1 MYLCSVEVKI
11 ERTKATMTETNL
23 TELWQR
29 CLTIIRDN
37 VSVTA
42 FNTWFSN
49 TKPASY
55 TGNVLTIFVPSQF
68 VYEYIEEHY
77 VDLLSSAIYRI
88 FGNTTQ
94 LNYRILTDGQNHLTV
109 DQKSEKRPNNVTP
122 IEQKKSDNKTPG
134 NIAVATQDLDPML
147 RSNYSFENFIEGLSN
162 KLPRTAA
169 ESIALNPGKTVFN
182 PLFLYGA
189 SGVGKTHL
197 ANAVGLKVKEL
208 YPEKRVLY
216 VSAHLFKVQYT
227 DSVRKNT
234 LNDFINFYQS
244 IDVLIIDDIQ
254 EFVGVEKTQN
264 TFFHIFNHLHQNGKQ
279 LIMTCDR
286 PPIML
291 QGIEERLIT
300 RFKWGLTA
308 EIERPNLALR
318 RSILMDKVRRENIN
332 LDANVLEYIA
342 ENVTDSVRE
351 LEGILIS
358 LMAHA
363 TIYGRDI
370 DMTMA
375 ERIISKAVRIVEKE
389 VTIEEIVRGTCDYY
403 HVKEETIYTSSRKRE
418 IVLARQM
425 AMFLTHKLL
434 PNLSLAKI
442 GQQIG
447 SKDHSTVLHAC
458 RTIEEQIG
466 VDKAM
471 QLAIE
476 DIEAKLKKTR

>member
-1 MYLCSVEVKI
+1 
-11 ERTKATMTETNL
+11 MTETQL
-23 TELWQR
+23 IELWEK
-29 CLTIIRDN
+29 CLNIIRNN
-37 VSVTA
+37 VEATA
-42 FNTWFSN
+42 FKTWFAC

-55 TGNVLTIFVPSQF
+55 TDKVLTLFVPSQF
-68 VYEYIEEHY
+68 VYEHIENNY
-77 VDLLSSAIYRI
+77 VDLLGAVIYRV
-88 FGNTTQ
+88 FGADTE
-94 LNYRILTDGQNHLTV
+94 LNYRVLTDSQHQLTV
-109 DQKSEKRPNNVTP
+109 SQGSEQ
-122 IEQKKSDNKTPG
+122 QKKPHLSSNEAKVVAG
-134 NIAVATQDLDPML
+134 NVAPDAIPVPVQDLNPML

-162 KLPRTAA
+162 RLPRAAA
-169 ESIALNPGKTVFN
+169 ESIALKPGKTVFN

-197 ANAVGLKVKEL
+197 ANAIGLKVKEL

-234 LNDFINFYQS
+234 VNDFINFYQS

-286 PPIML
+286 PPVML

-308 EIERPNLALR
+308 EIERPNLELR
-318 RSILMDKVRRENIN
+318 RSILADRVRREGIS
-332 LDANVLEYIA
+332 LAPSVLEYVA

-358 LMAHA
+358 LHAHSA
-363 TIYGRDI
+363 LYGREI
-370 DMTMA
+370 DLALA
-375 ERIISKAVRIVEKE
+375 ERVISKAVRVVEKE
-389 VTIEEIVRGTCDYY
+389 LTVEDIIRSTCEYY
-403 HVKEETIYTSSRKRE
+403 HVKDESIYTSSRKRD
-418 IVLARQM
+418 IVLARQV
-425 AMFLTHKLL
+425 AMYLTHKHL
-434 PNLSLAKI
+434 PNLSLARI
-442 GQQIG
+442 GQCIG

-466 VDKAM
+466 VDKAVE
-471 QLAIE
+471 LAVE
-476 DIEAKLKKTR
+476 DIEAKMKTR

>member
-1 MYLCSVEVKI
+1 MNEKNLI
-11 ERTKATMTETNL
+11 EHWGK
-23 TELWQR
+23 
-29 CLTIIRDN
+29 CLDIIRDN
-37 VSVTA
+37 IPATA

-55 TGNVLTIFVPSQF
+55 TGNVLTIFVPSPF
-68 VYEYIEEHY
+68 VYEYIEAHY
-77 VDLLSSAIYRI
+77 VDLLGAAIYRV
-88 FGNTTQ
+88 FGNDTE
-94 LNYRILTDGQNHLTV
+94 LNYRVLTDREHGLSINQEP
-109 DQKSEKRPNNVTP
+109 EKKPAVTHKL
-122 IEQKKSDNKTPG
+122 EKSDNKTPG
-134 NIAVATQDLDPML
+134 TIVVAPQDLDPML
-147 RSNYSFENFIEGLSN
+147 KSNYSFDNFIEGLSN

-169 ESIALNPGKTVFN
+169 ENIALNPGKTIFN

-389 VTIEEIVRGTCDYY
+389 VTIEDIVRGTCDYY

>member
-1 MYLCSVEVKI
+1 
-11 ERTKATMTETNL
+11 MTETQL
-23 TELWQR
+23 TELWGK
-29 CLTIIRDN
+29 CLSIIRDN
-37 VSVTA
+37 VPGTA

-49 TKPASY
+49 TKSASY
-55 TGNVLTIFVPSQF
+55 KAGVLTIFVPSQF
-68 VYEYIEEHY
+68 VYEYIEAHY
-77 VDLLSSAIYRI
+77 VDLLGAAIYRT
-88 FGNTTQ
+88 FGEGTQ
-94 LNYRILTDGQNHLTV
+94 LNYRVLTDRQHQLTV
-109 DQKSEKRPNNVTP
+109 DQESEKQPAKPVV
-122 IEQKKSDNKTPG
+122 EQKKGDNAAPG
-134 NIAVATQDLDPML
+134 SIAVPVQDLDPML
-147 RSNYSFENFIEGLSN
+147 RSNYSFDNFIEGLSN
-162 KLPRTAA
+162 KLPRAAA
-169 ESIALNPGKTVFN
+169 ESIALKPGKTVFN

-197 ANAVGLKVKEL
+197 ANAIGLKVKEL

-286 PPIML
+286 PPVML
-291 QGIEERLIT
+291 QGIEDRLIT

-308 EIERPNLALR
+308 EIERPNLELR
-318 RSILMDKVRRENIN
+318 RSILADKVRREGIA
-332 LDANVLEYIA
+332 LTPEVLEYVA

-358 LMAHA
+358 LHAHSA
-363 TIYGRDI
+363 LYGREI
-370 DMTMA
+370 DLALA
-375 ERIISKAVRIVEKE
+375 ERVISKAVRVVEKE
-389 VTIEEIVRGTCDYY
+389 LTVEDIVRTTCDYY
-403 HVKEETIYTSSRKRE
+403 HVKDDSIYTSSRKRD
-418 IVLARQM
+418 IVLARQV
-425 AMFLTHKLL
+425 AMYLTHKYL
-434 PNLSLAKI
+434 PSLSLARI
-442 GQQIG
+442 GQCIG

-471 QLAIE
+471 ELAVE
-476 DIEAKLKKTR
+476 DIEAKMKAR

>member
-1 MYLCSVEVKI
+1 
-11 ERTKATMTETNL
+11 MTETQL
-23 TELWQR
+23 TELWGK
-29 CLTIIRDN
+29 CLDIIRDN
-37 VSVTA
+37 LPSETA
-42 FNTWFSN
+42 FNTWFAS

-55 TGNVLTIFVPSQF
+55 VGNVLTIYVPSQF
-68 VYEYIEEHY
+68 VYEHIEEHY
-77 VDLLSSAIYRI
+77 VNLLSAAIYRI
-88 FGNTTQ
+88 FGNGTK
-94 LNYRILTDGQNHLTV
+94 LNYRILMVADKDESVTV
-109 DQKSEKRPNNVTP
+109 EQESSKRTSQKLQSET
-122 IEQKKSDNKTPG
+122 QKATNRAPG
-134 NIAVATQDLDPML
+134 AIAVPVQDLDPML
-147 RSNYSFENFIEGLSN
+147 RSNYRFENFIEGLSN
-162 KLPRTAA
+162 KLPRAAA
-169 ESIALNPGKTVFN
+169 ESIAQKPGKTVFN

-197 ANAVGLKVKEL
+197 ANAIGLKVKEL

-286 PPIML
+286 PPVML
-291 QGIEERLIT
+291 QGIEDRLIT

-308 EIERPNLALR
+308 EIERPNLELR
-318 RSILMDKVRRENIN
+318 RSILADKVRREGIA
-332 LDANVLEYIA
+332 LAPEVLEYIA

-358 LMAHA
+358 LHAHA
-363 TIYGRDI
+363 TLYGREI
-370 DMTMA
+370 DMTLA
-375 ERIISKAVRIVEKE
+375 QRVVSKAVRIVEKE
-389 VTIEEIVRGTCDYY
+389 ITIEDIIHNTCEYY
-403 HVKEETIYTSSRKRE
+403 HVKDESVYSSSRKRD
-418 IVLARQM
+418 IVLARQV
-425 AMFLTHKLL
+425 AMYLTHKHL
-434 PNLSLAKI
+434 PNLSLARI
-442 GQQIG
+442 GQCIG

-458 RTIEEQIG
+458 RTIEEQLE

-471 QLAIE
+471 ELAIE
-476 DIEAKLKKTR
+476 DIEAKMKAR

>member
-1 MYLCSVEVKI
+1 
-11 ERTKATMTETNL
+11 MTETQL
-23 TELWQR
+23 TELWGK
-29 CLTIIRDN
+29 CLDIIRDN
-37 VSVTA
+37 LPSETA
-42 FNTWFSN
+42 FNTWFAS
-49 TKPASY
+49 TRPASY
-55 TGNVLTIFVPSQF
+55 TGNVLTIYVPSQF

-77 VDLLSSAIYRI
+77 VNLLSAAIYRV
-88 FGNTTQ
+88 FGNDTQ
-94 LNYRILTDGQNHLTV
+94 LNYRVLVVADEKEPGMIEQPATPKRTV
-109 DQKSEKRPNNVTP
+109 KIQPTEQKSG
-122 IEQKKSDNKTPG
+122 NKTPG
-134 NIAVATQDLDPML
+134 NITIPAQDLDPML
-147 RSNYSFENFIEGLSN
+147 RSNYSFDNFIEGLSN
-162 KLPRTAA
+162 KLPRAAA
-169 ESIALNPGKTVFN
+169 ESIAQKPGKTVFN

-197 ANAVGLKVKEL
+197 ANAIGLKVKEL

-286 PPIML
+286 PPVML

-308 EIERPNLALR
+308 EIERPNLDLR
-318 RSILMDKVRRENIN
+318 RNILADKVRREGISVTP
-332 LDANVLEYIA
+332 NVLEYIA

-358 LMAHA
+358 LMAHS

-370 DMTMA
+370 DLAMA
-375 ERIISKAVRIVEKE
+375 ERVISKAVRVNEKE
-389 VTIEEIVRGTCDYY
+389 ITVEDIVHSTCEYY
-403 HVKEETIYTSSRKRE
+403 HIKDESIYSSSRKRD
-418 IVLARQM
+418 IVLARQI
-425 AMFLTHKLL
+425 AMYLTHKHL
-434 PNLSLAKI
+434 PNLSLARI

-458 RTIEEQIG
+458 RTIEEQLE
-466 VDKAM
+466 VDKAIEG
-471 QLAIE
+471 AIE
-476 DIEAKLKKTR
+476 DIEVKIKSR

>member
-1 MYLCSVEVKI
+1 
-11 ERTKATMTETNL
+11 MTETQL
-23 TELWQR
+23 IELWGK
-29 CLTIIRDN
+29 CLNIIRNN
-37 VSVTA
+37 VEATA
-42 FNTWFSN
+42 FKTWFAC

-55 TGNVLTIFVPSQF
+55 ADKVLTLFVPSHY
-68 VYEYIEEHY
+68 VYEHIENNY
-77 VDLLSSAIYRI
+77 VDLLGAVIDRV
-88 FGNTTQ
+88 FGADTE
-94 LNYRILTDGQNHLTV
+94 LNYRVLTDSQHQLTV
-109 DQKSEKRPNNVTP
+109 SQGSEQQKRPHLSSNEAKVVVGNVAP
-122 IEQKKSDNKTPG
+122 DAIP
-134 NIAVATQDLDPML
+134 VPVQDLNPML

-162 KLPRTAA
+162 RLPRAAA
-169 ESIALNPGKTVFN
+169 ESIALKPGKTVFN

-197 ANAVGLKVKEL
+197 ANAIGLKVKEL

-234 LNDFINFYQS
+234 VNDFINFYQS

-286 PPIML
+286 PPVML
-291 QGIEERLIT
+291 QGIEDRLIT

-308 EIERPNLALR
+308 EIERPNLELR
-318 RSILMDKVRRENIN
+318 RSILADRVRREGIS
-332 LDANVLEYIA
+332 LAPSVLEYVA

-358 LMAHA
+358 LHAHSA
-363 TIYGRDI
+363 LYGREI
-370 DMTMA
+370 DLALA
-375 ERIISKAVRIVEKE
+375 ERVISKAVRVVEKE
-389 VTIEEIVRGTCDYY
+389 LTVEDIIRSTCEYY
-403 HVKEETIYTSSRKRE
+403 HVKDESIYTSSRKRD
-418 IVLARQM
+418 IVLARQV
-425 AMFLTHKLL
+425 AMYLTHKHL
-434 PNLSLAKI
+434 PNLSLARI
-442 GQQIG
+442 GQCIG

-466 VDKAM
+466 VDKAVE
-471 QLAIE
+471 LAVE
-476 DIEAKLKKTR
+476 DIESKMKAR

>member
-1 MYLCSVEVKI
+1 
-11 ERTKATMTETNL
+11 MTETQL
-23 TELWQR
+23 TELWGK
-29 CLTIIRDN
+29 CLGIIRDN
-37 VSVTA
+37 VPGTA

-55 TGNVLTIFVPSQF
+55 KAGVLTIFVPSQF
-68 VYEYIEEHY
+68 VYEYIEAHY
-77 VDLLSSAIYRI
+77 VDLLGAAIYRT
-88 FGNTTQ
+88 FGEGTQ
-94 LNYRILTDGQNHLTV
+94 LNYRVLTDRQHQLTV
-109 DQKSEKRPNNVTP
+109 DQESEKQPAKPVV
-122 IEQKKSDNKTPG
+122 EQKKGDNAAPG
-134 NIAVATQDLDPML
+134 SIAVPVQDLDPML
-147 RSNYSFENFIEGLSN
+147 RSNYSFDNFIEGLSN
-162 KLPRTAA
+162 KLPRAAA
-169 ESIALNPGKTVFN
+169 ESIALKPGKTVFN

-197 ANAVGLKVKEL
+197 SNAIGLKVKEL

-286 PPIML
+286 PPVML
-291 QGIEERLIT
+291 QGIEDRLIT

-308 EIERPNLALR
+308 EIERPNLELR
-318 RSILMDKVRRENIN
+318 RSILADKVRREGIA
-332 LDANVLEYIA
+332 LTPEVLEYVA

-358 LMAHA
+358 LHAHSA
-363 TIYGRDI
+363 LYGREI
-370 DMTMA
+370 DLALA
-375 ERIISKAVRIVEKE
+375 ERVISKAVRVVEKE
-389 VTIEEIVRGTCDYY
+389 LTVEDIVRTTCDYY
-403 HVKEETIYTSSRKRE
+403 HVKDDSIYTSSRKRD
-418 IVLARQM
+418 IVLARQV
-425 AMFLTHKLL
+425 AMYLTHKYL
-434 PNLSLAKI
+434 PSLSLARI
-442 GQQIG
+442 GQCIG

-471 QLAIE
+471 ELAVE
-476 DIEAKLKKTR
+476 DIEAKMKAR

>member
-1 MYLCSVEVKI
+1 
-11 ERTKATMTETNL
+11 MTETQL
-23 TELWQR
+23 TELWGK
-29 CLTIIRDN
+29 CLDIIRDN
-37 VSVTA
+37 LPSETA
-42 FNTWFSN
+42 FNTWFAS

-55 TGNVLTIFVPSQF
+55 AGNVLTIYVPSQF

-77 VDLLSSAIYRI
+77 VNLLSAAIYRI
-88 FGNTTQ
+88 FGNDTQ
-94 LNYRILTDGQNHLTV
+94 LNYRVLVVAD
-109 DQKSEKRPNNVTP
+109 EKEPGM
-122 IEQKKSDNKTPG
+122 IEQPATPKRNAKIQPTDLKSDNKTPG
-134 NIAVATQDLDPML
+134 NIAVPAQDLDPML
-147 RSNYSFENFIEGLSN
+147 RSNYSFDNFIEGLSN
-162 KLPRTAA
+162 KLPRAAA
-169 ESIALNPGKTVFN
+169 ESIAQKPGKTVFN

-197 ANAVGLKVKEL
+197 ANAIGLKVKEL

-286 PPIML
+286 PPVML

-308 EIERPNLALR
+308 EIERPNLDLR
-318 RSILMDKVRRENIN
+318 RNILADKVRREGISVTP
-332 LDANVLEYIA
+332 NVLEYIA

-358 LMAHA
+358 LMAHS

-370 DMTMA
+370 DLAMA
-375 ERIISKAVRIVEKE
+375 ERVISKAVRVSEKE
-389 VTIEEIVRGTCDYY
+389 ITVEDIVHSTCEYY
-403 HVKEETIYTSSRKRE
+403 HIKDESIYSSSRKRD
-418 IVLARQM
+418 IVLARQI
-425 AMFLTHKLL
+425 AMYLTHKHL
-434 PNLSLAKI
+434 PNLSLARI

-458 RTIEEQIG
+458 RTIEEQLE
-466 VDKAM
+466 VDKAIEG
-471 QLAIE
+471 AIE
-476 DIEAKLKKTR
+476 DIEVKIKSR

>member
-1 MYLCSVEVKI
+1 
-11 ERTKATMTETNL
+11 MTETQL
-23 TELWQR
+23 IELWGK
-29 CLTIIRDN
+29 CLNIIRNN
-37 VSVTA
+37 VEATA
-42 FNTWFSN
+42 FKTWFAC

-55 TGNVLTIFVPSQF
+55 ADKVLTLFVPSHY
-68 VYEYIEEHY
+68 VYEHIENNY
-77 VDLLSSAIYRI
+77 VDLLGAVIDRV
-88 FGNTTQ
+88 FGADTE
-94 LNYRILTDGQNHLTV
+94 LNYRVLTDSQHQLTV
-109 DQKSEKRPNNVTP
+109 SQGSEQQKRPHLSSNEAKVVVGNVAP
-122 IEQKKSDNKTPG
+122 DAIP
-134 NIAVATQDLDPML
+134 VPVQDLNPML

-162 KLPRTAA
+162 RLPRAAA
-169 ESIALNPGKTVFN
+169 ESIALKPGKTVFN

-197 ANAVGLKVKEL
+197 ANAIGLKVKEL

-234 LNDFINFYQS
+234 VNDFINFYQS

-286 PPIML
+286 PPVML
-291 QGIEERLIT
+291 QGIEDRLIT

-308 EIERPNLALR
+308 EIERPNLELR
-318 RSILMDKVRRENIN
+318 RSILADRVRREGIS
-332 LDANVLEYIA
+332 LAPSVLEYVA

-358 LMAHA
+358 LHAHSA
-363 TIYGRDI
+363 LYGREI
-370 DMTMA
+370 DLALA
-375 ERIISKAVRIVEKE
+375 ERVISKAVRVVEKE
-389 VTIEEIVRGTCDYY
+389 LTVEDIIRSTCEYY
-403 HVKEETIYTSSRKRE
+403 HVKDESIYTSSRKRD
-418 IVLARQM
+418 IVLARQV
-425 AMFLTHKLL
+425 AMYLTHKHL
-434 PNLSLAKI
+434 PNLSLARI
-442 GQQIG
+442 GQCIG

-466 VDKAM
+466 VDKAVE
-471 QLAIE
+471 LAVE
-476 DIEAKLKKTR
+476 DIEAKMKAR

>member
-1 MYLCSVEVKI
+1 
-11 ERTKATMTETNL
+11 MTETQL
-23 TELWQR
+23 TELWGK
-29 CLTIIRDN
+29 CLGIIRDN
-37 VSVTA
+37 VPGTA

-55 TGNVLTIFVPSQF
+55 KAGVLTIFVPSQF
-68 VYEYIEEHY
+68 VYEYIEAHY
-77 VDLLSSAIYRI
+77 VDLLGAAIYRT
-88 FGNTTQ
+88 FGEGTQ
-94 LNYRILTDGQNHLTV
+94 LNYRVLTDRQHQLTV
-109 DQKSEKRPNNVTP
+109 DQESEKQPAKPVV
-122 IEQKKSDNKTPG
+122 EQKKGDNAAPG
-134 NIAVATQDLDPML
+134 SIAVPVQDLDPML
-147 RSNYSFENFIEGLSN
+147 RSNYSFDNFIEGLSN
-162 KLPRTAA
+162 KLPRAAA
-169 ESIALNPGKTVFN
+169 ESIALKPGKTVFN

-197 ANAVGLKVKEL
+197 ANAIGLKVKEL

-286 PPIML
+286 PPVML
-291 QGIEERLIT
+291 QGIEDRLIT

-308 EIERPNLALR
+308 EIERPNLELR
-318 RSILMDKVRRENIN
+318 RSILADKVRREGIA
-332 LDANVLEYIA
+332 LTPEVLEYVA

-358 LMAHA
+358 LHAHSA
-363 TIYGRDI
+363 LYGREI
-370 DMTMA
+370 DLALA
-375 ERIISKAVRIVEKE
+375 ERVISKAVRVVEKE
-389 VTIEEIVRGTCDYY
+389 LTVEDIVRTTCDYY
-403 HVKEETIYTSSRKRE
+403 HVKDDSIYTSSRKRD
-418 IVLARQM
+418 IVLARQV
-425 AMFLTHKLL
+425 AMYLTHKYL
-434 PNLSLAKI
+434 PSLSLARI
-442 GQQIG
+442 GQCIG

-471 QLAIE
+471 ELAVE
-476 DIEAKLKKTR
+476 DIEAKMKAR